1 MSTIWGA
8 YQNTPF
14 PGPFYARESLTV
26 FDGES
31 GILSGI

>member
-1 MSTIWGA
+1 MGSISKYAISGV
-8 YQNTPF
+8 
-14 PGPFYARESLTV
+14 FYARESLTV